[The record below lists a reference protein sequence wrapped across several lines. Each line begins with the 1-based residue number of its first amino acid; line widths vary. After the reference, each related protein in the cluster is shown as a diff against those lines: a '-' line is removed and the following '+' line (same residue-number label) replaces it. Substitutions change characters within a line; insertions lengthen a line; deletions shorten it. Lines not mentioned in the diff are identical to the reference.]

1 MPPARSADPMR
12 GRLLQFL
19 IGRDGAIAV
28 EFAFVAPV
36 MIGMFFG
43 LTELALALGVHA
55 DVINLSSVGSDLV
68 AQESSIT
75 TADMTNVFSALSA
88 MLYPYPTAPAQITIS
103 SIIDNNTATTGKVAW
118 SCTQGGTARTANSV
132 YTFPAAAQ
140 GVITKGGGGSVI
152 MTEVSYSYALPVTIN
167 IPGIINLSGPY
178 AMNSTFYSM
187 PRRVAQIPGA
197 TCP

>member
-1 MPPARSADPMR
+1 MR
-12 GRLLQFL
+12 RRLLQFL
-19 IGRDGAIAV
+19 TRRDGAIAV

-43 LTELALALGVHA
+43 LTELALAMGVHA

-68 AQESSIT
+68 AQESAIT

-88 MLYPYPTAPAQITIS
+88 MLYPYSTTPAQITIS
-103 SIIDNNTATTGKVAW
+103 SVIDNNTTTSGKVAW
-118 SCTQGGTARTANSV
+118 SCTQGGTARTANST
-132 YTFPAAAQ
+132 YTFPTAAQ
-140 GVITKGGGGSVI
+140 GVITSGGGGSVI
-152 MTEVSYSYALPVTIN
+152 MTEVSYSYSLPVTIN

-178 AMNSTFYSM
+178 AMNSTFYSK

>member
-1 MPPARSADPMR
+1 MR
-12 GRLLQFL
+12 RLLQF
-19 IGRDGAIAV
+19 ITGRDGAIAV

-68 AQESSIT
+68 AQESAIT
-75 TADMTNVFSALSA
+75 TSDLTNVFSALSA
-88 MLYPYPTAPAQITIS
+88 LLYPYSTTPAQITIS
-103 SIIDNNTATTGKVAW
+103 SVIDNNSGASAGSANPTGSVAW
-118 SCTQGGTARTANSV
+118 SCTQGGTARTANST
-132 YTFPAAAQ
+132 YSFPTAAQ
-140 GVITKGGGGSVI
+140 GVITKGSGGSVI
-152 MTEVSYSYALPVTIN
+152 MTEVSYSYTLPVAII

-178 AMNSTFYSM
+178 AMSSTFYSK
-187 PRRVAQIPGA
+187 PRRVSQIPGA